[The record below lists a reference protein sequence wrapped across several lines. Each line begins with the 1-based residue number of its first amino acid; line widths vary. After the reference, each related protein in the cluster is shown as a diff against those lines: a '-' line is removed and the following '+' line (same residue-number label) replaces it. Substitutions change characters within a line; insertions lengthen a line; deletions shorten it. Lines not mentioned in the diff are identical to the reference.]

1 MPFLES
7 EEKVMFLYSKKK
19 SEEQE
24 LIDMMNENNY
34 RLKIVDLE
42 AQVSMLELQLAVKD
56 CLIKAY
62 ELREV
67 TGSWR
72 K

>member
-1 MPFLES
+1 
-7 EEKVMFLYSKKK
+7 MFLYNKKK
-19 SEEQE
+19 SEAQE

-34 RLKIVDLE
+34 RLQIVELE
-42 AQVSMLELQLAVKD
+42 RKVSMLELQLAVKD
-56 CLIKAY
+56 CLIKAH

-72 K
+72 N

>member
-1 MPFLES
+1 
-7 EEKVMFLYSKKK
+7 MFLYSKKK
-19 SEEQE
+19 SEEQQ
-24 LIDMMNENNY
+24 LIDMMKENNY

-42 AQVSMLELQLAVKD
+42 STVSMLELQLAVKD

-62 ELREV
+62 KLREV

>member
-1 MPFLES
+1 
-7 EEKVMFLYSKKK
+7 MFLYSKKK
-19 SEEQE
+19 SEEQQ

-34 RLKIVDLE
+34 RLQIVELKRK
-42 AQVSMLELQLAVKD
+42 VSMLELQLAVKN
-56 CLIKAY
+56 CLIASH

-72 K
+72 N